1 MPAIT
6 PEDLKGAWSEQRK
19 EYVEPVYTFNI
30 DYTGYDKDEAES
42 FTYQIEG
49 NNVLVYES
57 DKTLLY
63 FRYHEGLLYRI
74 DNGRSYSK

>member
-1 MPAIT
+1 M
-6 PEDLKGAWSEQRK
+6 
-19 EYVEPVYTFNI
+19 YTINI

>member
-1 MPAIT
+1 MVFF
-6 PEDLKGAWSEQRK
+6 QRK
-19 EYVEPVYTFNI
+19 VIAMKIV
-30 DYTGYDKDEAES
+30 GSHDEIMALKLACQNRSQCEHCIMHV
-42 FTYQIEG
+42 FCQIEG